1 MHRHSKSA
9 ASTGGGVP
17 SAVPGDGPIEI
28 SIRAALTEIDK
39 ANIFLLDRPGCIH
52 TSRGGMIYPQEP
64 LRHTPKVKPPMLWMT
79 AASI

>member
-1 MHRHSKSA
+1 MMFNPDFKFLFHIERRWLYLMHRHSKSA

-39 ANIFLLDRPGCIH
+39 ANIFLLERPGCIQ
-52 TSRGGMIYPQEP
+52 GM
-64 LRHTPKVKPPMLWMT
+64 
-79 AASI
+79 